1 MPAPRRAPEPLDV
14 GQVHAEQAAFVWR
27 SLYRLGAAARDLPD
41 LTQEVFVVVHR
52 QRGTFDAERPIRPW
66 LWGICLGV
74 VRNYRKRA
82 FRHHERSR
90 AEPPDIVGR
99 SDPEGELEAR
109 EARERGE
116 RALRAL
122 DPDKRAVFM
131 MFEVEGMSG
140 QEIAE
145 CVGVPLGT
153 VHSRLHAARRELS
166 SMLKEDE
173 KGEDR

>member
-1 MPAPRRAPEPLDV
+1 MPAPLRAPKPLDV

-27 SLYRLGAAARDLPD
+27 SLYRLGAAASDLPD

-52 QRGTFDAERPIRPW
+52 QRGAFEADKPIRPW

-82 FRHHERSR
+82 FRHRERSR
-90 AEPPDIVGR
+90 AEPPDIAGR
-99 SDPEGELEAR
+99 SDPEEDFEAR
-109 EARERGE
+109 EARARGE
-116 RALRAL
+116 RALASL

-145 CVGVPLGT
+145 CLGVPVGT
-153 VHSRLHAARRELS
+153 VHSRLHAARRELTQ
-166 SMLKEDE
+166 ML

>member
-27 SLYRLGAAARDLPD
+27 SLYRLGAAASDLPD

-52 QRGTFDAERPIRPW
+52 QRGTFDADKAIRPW

-90 AEPPDIVGR
+90 AEPPEMAGR

-109 EARERGE
+109 EARARGE
-116 RALRAL
+116 RALAAL

-173 KGEDR
+173 KGEER

>member
-27 SLYRLGAAARDLPD
+27 SLYRLGAAASDLPD

-52 QRGTFDAERPIRPW
+52 QRGTFDADKAIRPW

-90 AEPPDIVGR
+90 A
-99 SDPEGELEAR
+99 LA
-109 EARERGE
+109 
-116 RALRAL
+116 AL

-173 KGEDR
+173 KGEER